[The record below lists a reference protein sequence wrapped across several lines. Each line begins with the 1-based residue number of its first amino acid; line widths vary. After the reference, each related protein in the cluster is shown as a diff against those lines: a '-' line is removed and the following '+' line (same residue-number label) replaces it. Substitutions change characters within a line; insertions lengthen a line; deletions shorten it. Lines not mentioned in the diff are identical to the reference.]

1 MNIQSNIPEVIA
13 KLEKIK
19 AELGASGA
27 PPPPAIAD
35 ALYSALNAGMGK
47 MKFRIFNKG
56 LDVEGKM
63 LGNYHGSKTKL
74 TKKKLSIISGD
85 EFEVREKKTRKRN
98 INRSVKSNPETKYTE
113 YEKYRLSRG
122 RQIGYKDLE
131 MDGSLRRSI
140 EAIKTSDGKVVI
152 AIVNED
158 TGKIAGYQEQ
168 QIGNIRAGV
177 NANKGKA
184 ALVNIF
190 ELSQG
195 EFEQVQEEG
204 NVAIGQIIKQMF
216 DQ

>member
-1 MNIQSNIPEVIA
+1 MNIQSNIPDVIA
-13 KLEKIK
+13 KLDRLKS
-19 AELGASGA
+19 ELGAPGA
-27 PPPPAIAD
+27 PPPPAITD
-35 ALYSALNAGMGK
+35 ALYSALNEGMGK

-56 LDVEGKM
+56 LDAEGKM
-63 LGNYHGSKTKL
+63 LGNYHGPKSKL
-74 TKKKLSIISGD
+74 TKNKLSIISGD
-85 EFEVREKKTRKRN
+85 EFEIREKKTRKRN
-98 INRSVKSNPETKYTE
+98 INRNVKSNPEIKYTE

-168 QIGNIRAGV
+168 QVGNIRAGQ

-184 ALVNIF
+184 VSANIF
-190 ELSQG
+190 ELSQE

-204 NVAIGQIIKQMF
+204 NTAIGQIIKQMF
-216 DQ
+216 EQ